1 MHDRPCGCCGRNA
14 RGPGETASPSI
25 GRKGQKI
32 ACPEEVALHMG
43 FVDPQTM
50 RGRFADD
57 HSEYGQYVL
66 RVAAELLSG

>member
-1 MHDRPCGCCGRNA
+1 M
-14 RGPGETASPSI
+14 ASPSI